1 MYKLEKHHMNWT
13 KLFLSAI
20 LAGGAA
26 FAQGW
31 ELGASGGFS
40 YAPNLSVTEP
50 PATASAGIGH
60 GGVAGAYLSDDMYR
74 YFGGDLRYLYGF
86 GDLQASSS
94 NTSVSF
100 SRRIHLVTF
109 DIVGYLRPTESRVRP
124 FMALGG
130 GVEVLDGTGA
140 ESAAQ
145 PLGNFV
151 ALTHTRQTLG
161 VGDVGVGFKIALSK
175 RLRFRIEAH
184 DYMGPSPGKVIAPA
198 PGASISGFM
207 NNVVA
212 TASIAWAWSET
223 EQ

>member
-1 MYKLEKHHMNWT
+1 MNWT
-13 KLFLSAI
+13 KLLSSAI
-20 LAGGAA
+20 LAAGAA

-31 ELGASGGFS
+31 ELGADGGFS

-50 PATASAGIGH
+50 PATASVGIGH
-60 GGVAGAYLSDDMYR
+60 GGVVGAYLGEDAYR
-74 YFGGDLRYLYGF
+74 YFGGEVRYLYGF

-94 NTSVSF
+94 NTSASF
-100 SRRIHLVTF
+100 GRRIHIITF
-109 DIVGYLRPTESRVRP
+109 DIVGYLRPPESRVCP

-130 GVEVLDGTGA
+130 GAEVLDGTGA

-161 VGDVGVGFKIALSK
+161 VGDVGVGFKIGLSR

-184 DYMGPSPGKVIAPA
+184 DYIGPSPGKVIAAA

-207 NNVVA
+207 NNIVA
-212 TASIAWAWSET
+212 TVSIAWTWRET
-223 EQ
+223 EPQ